1 MSDEP
6 IPNIL
11 HCMSQ
16 IHIVCGN
23 VARLTKAYILAS
35 QLLSKLQEPLFFST
49 STSWAFNHVLATITN
64 SKDIKPSKY
73 VIQLCQNNGELHQFQ
88 I

>member
-1 MSDEP
+1 MNDEP
-6 IPNIL
+6 ILNIL

-23 VARLTKAYILAS
+23 VARLTKTYILTS

-49 STSWAFNHVLATITN
+49 STFWAFNHVLAMITN
-64 SKDIKPSKY
+64 SKDIKPSQY
-73 VIQLCQNNGELHQFQ
+73 VIQLCQNNRELRQFQ